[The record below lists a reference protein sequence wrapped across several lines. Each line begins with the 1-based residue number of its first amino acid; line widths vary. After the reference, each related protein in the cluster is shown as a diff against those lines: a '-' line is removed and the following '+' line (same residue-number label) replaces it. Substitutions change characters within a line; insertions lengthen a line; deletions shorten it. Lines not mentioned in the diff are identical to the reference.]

1 MSSVTKTILIGCT
14 ALIILGFILEKPNAA
29 IDPESIVG
37 MWTFEEG
44 EGEDVKDISGNGN
57 DGTFFV
63 KRFWDRNPN
72 NNNALERPFDKNLV
86 KPKWVDGKFGTALN
100 FRGIV
105 GGPDDW
111 GVVHDRGAGVV
122 HIPKFSLVAPAKDAT
137 ITFWTKL
144 GDIDP
149 AEYDCDILSFE
160 PLGYPRLNIHFPWE
174 NKVMWSHGLQRHS
187 AGEIPKETLGNW
199 EFWAFVRST
208 AENYMRVLRN
218 MEELSIKEDVPADP
232 PHVANNAHWFRLNGD
247 APWSIGGRG
256 GSPYKGIID
265 EVGVFD
271 AVLSDEVLTDIMK
284 NGLEETAFAVDTP
297 FAVDPTQKLTT
308 TWGQIKEKD

>member
-1 MSSVTKTILIGCT
+1 MSSVTKTILIGC
-14 ALIILGFILEKPNAA
+14 AVLIILGFIRDKPHAA

-44 EGEDVKDISGNGN
+44 EGEEVKDISGNGN
-57 DGTFFV
+57 DGTFFIQ
-63 KRFWDRNPN
+63 RFWDRDPN

-122 HIPKFSLVAPAKDAT
+122 HIPKFSHVAPVKDAT

-144 GDIDP
+144 NGGL
-149 AEYDCDILSFE
+149 DCDILSFE
-160 PLGYPRLNIHFPWE
+160 FLPAPLTIHFPWG
-174 NKVMWSHGLQRHS
+174 NKVMWLYGQQRHS
-187 AGEIPKETLGNW
+187 AGEMPKETLGNW

-218 MEELSIKEDVPADP
+218 MEEFSIKEDVPADHP
-232 PHVANNAHWFRLNGD
+232 EFATNAHWFEMNGD
-247 APWSIGGRG
+247 APWIIGGRHG
-256 GSPYKGIID
+256 TPYTGIID
-265 EVGVFD
+265 EVGVFS
-271 AVLSDEVLTDIMK
+271 AVLSDEDLTDIMK
-284 NGLEETAFAVDTP
+284 NGLEETTIPEETTFAVYP
-297 FAVDPTQKLTT
+297 SQKLTT
-308 TWGQIKEKD
+308 TWGKIKEKD